1 MTPPLQEPLTVM
13 EWLTLVLTVVLTLGF
28 LGAITSGNVEMFT
41 SPMLRALAC
50 FSFLLWGFAYYALKE
65 RIPKAWL
72 GLLQIAVGLGS
83 DWYQIGKLAQ
93 DGTKTLLND
102 RITFIVAGL
111 VVIGNGIGTIA
122 KANEPTKS
130 EGDITPQSNVPS
142 ATPSP
147 D

>member
-1 MTPPLQEPLTVM
+1 MTPPVQEPVPVKA
-13 EWLTLVLTVVLTLGF
+13 WLSLVLIVVVTSGF
-28 LGAITSGNVEMFT
+28 LGAIASGNVEIFE
-41 SPMLRALAC
+41 SPILRGWAC

-65 RIPKAWL
+65 RIPKGWW

-111 VVIGNGIGTIA
+111 VVIGNGIGTIV
-122 KANEPTKS
+122 KASEPTKI
-130 EGDITPQSNVPS
+130 EGDIAPQPNIPS
-142 ATPSP
+142 ADVSP
-147 D
+147 N